1 MSTTFTDITSRSE
14 EIDAPPHAAVLIAGL
29 SSIAIGCEAGDAPAH
44 DAFSVTDSAGIE
56 IVESVI
62 PAWDG
67 DGWRVSDTPSVV
79 IGRVEG
85 DERYL
90 FGWVNW
96 RNGAVVLQDGRIAVL
111 DGRSAL
117 IRVYSPEGEHLEDWG
132 GRGEG
137 PGEFS
142 SPAEIFPYRGDSI
155 VVSEELARRFVI
167 FDDRGRFGRTA
178 RSEMWQRF
186 LPDAFFGGSCCTI
199 WAPLPTGAF
208 LLSYP
213 QMIPNT
219 GSGMR
224 RGSVSA
230 AVIPDT
236 GGEPDTVGVFTGGRF
251 LPGSDPQAPPGGFH
265 FQPSFNMAVGPDGYF
280 VTDGETYSIE
290 A

>member
-1 MSTTFTDITSRSE
+1 MHHR
-14 EIDAPPHAAVLIAGL
+14 HAAVLIAGL
-29 SSIAIGCEAGDAPAH
+29 SSFAIGCEAGDAPTH
-44 DAFSVTDSAGIE
+44 DAFSVTDSEGIE
-56 IVESVI
+56 IVESTT

-67 DGWRVSDTPSVV
+67 DGWRVCDTPSVV

-90 FGWVNW
+90 FGWVNR
-96 RNGAVVLQDGRIAVL
+96 RNGAVVLRDGRIAVL

-132 GRGEG
+132 RAGEG

-142 SPAEIFPYRGDSI
+142 SYPAEIFPYRGDSI
-155 VVSEELARRFVI
+155 LVSEELARRFVI
-167 FDDRGRFGRTA
+167 FDDRGRFGRNA

-219 GSGMR
+219 
-224 RGSVSA
+224 
-230 AVIPDT
+230 
-236 GGEPDTVGVFTGGRF
+236 
-251 LPGSDPQAPPGGFH
+251 
-265 FQPSFNMAVGPDGYF
+265 
-280 VTDGETYSIE
+280 E
-290 A
+290 AG